1 MHLPFDI
8 CNFFRVGIF
17 FNAADPCIVHMDDPV
32 CNGCDRR
39 IVGDDNDSRTLLSAH
54 VLENLQYLFA
64 GVIVQC
70 AGGFV
75 TEQDLRVFGNGSGN
89 GNTLLLTAGEL
100 CRKVV
105 DAVGK
110 PYVFQNR
117 DRIQGVFHDFRGKL
131 YVFLCRQILHQI
143 VELEHKSHIGAA
155 VCGQLCAA
163 VFGDVLAVD
172 DDLAAVVGVHA
183 AEDVQH
189 RGFSGAGRAYD
200 SIGRD
205 ELKRFLNHD
214 FQSIV
219 MSIVE
224 QIERK
229 KNVHSDPDAKKIICN
244 FYTEGMAGELVDLLK
259 SRDAAQDEKSI
270 RCISL
275 VVRTSLEAAVISC
288 SKMQ

>member
-1 MHLPFDI
+1 MKHE
-8 CNFFRVGIF
+8 VT
-17 FNAADPCIVHMDDPV
+17 
-32 CNGCDRR
+32 
-39 IVGDDNDSRTLLSAH
+39 TLNTKKMLSALLKH
-54 VLENLQYLFA
+54 CMEKKSLSKITVTDIVTDCGLNRKTFYYHFQDVPDLLKWTLEQEAVDVVKQF
-64 GVIVQC
+64 
-70 AGGFV
+70 
-75 TEQDLRVFGNGSGN
+75 DLLN
-89 GNTLLLTAGEL
+89 
-100 CRKVV
+100 
-105 DAVGK
+105 
-110 PYVFQNR
+110 
-117 DRIQGVFHDFRGKL
+117 
-131 YVFLCRQILHQI
+131 
-143 VELEHKSHIGAA
+143 ELEEALRFAVRYIRENSHMIN
-155 VCGQLCAA
+155 C
-163 VFGDVLAVD
+163 
-172 DDLAAVVGVHA
+172 
-183 AEDVQH
+183 
-189 RGFSGAGRAYD
+189 AYD

-229 KNVHSDPDAKKIICN
+229 ENVHSDPDAKKIICN

>member
-1 MHLPFDI
+1 MKHE
-8 CNFFRVGIF
+8 VT
-17 FNAADPCIVHMDDPV
+17 
-32 CNGCDRR
+32 
-39 IVGDDNDSRTLLSAH
+39 TLNTKKMLSASLKH
-54 VLENLQYLFA
+54 CMEKKSLSKITVTDIVTDCGLNRKTFYYHFQDVPDLLKWMLEQEAVDVVKQF
-64 GVIVQC
+64 
-70 AGGFV
+70 
-75 TEQDLRVFGNGSGN
+75 DLLN
-89 GNTLLLTAGEL
+89 
-100 CRKVV
+100 
-105 DAVGK
+105 
-110 PYVFQNR
+110 
-117 DRIQGVFHDFRGKL
+117 
-131 YVFLCRQILHQI
+131 
-143 VELEHKSHIGAA
+143 ELEEALRFAVRYIRENSHMIN
-155 VCGQLCAA
+155 C
-163 VFGDVLAVD
+163 
-172 DDLAAVVGVHA
+172 
-183 AEDVQH
+183 
-189 RGFSGAGRAYD
+189 AYD

-229 KNVHSDPDAKKIICN
+229 ENVHSDPDAKKIICN

>member
-1 MHLPFDI
+1 MKHE
-8 CNFFRVGIF
+8 VT
-17 FNAADPCIVHMDDPV
+17 
-32 CNGCDRR
+32 
-39 IVGDDNDSRTLLSAH
+39 TLNTKKMLSASLKH
-54 VLENLQYLFA
+54 CMEKKSLSKITVTD
-64 GVIVQC
+64 IVTDC
-70 AGGFV
+70 GLNRKTFYYHF
-75 TEQDLRVFGNGSGN
+75 QDGPD
-89 GNTLLLTAGEL
+89 LLTWTLEQEAVD
-100 CRKVV
+100 VV
-105 DAVGK
+105 KQFDLL
-110 PYVFQNR
+110 N
-117 DRIQGVFHDFRGKL
+117 
-131 YVFLCRQILHQI
+131 
-143 VELEHKSHIGAA
+143 ELEEALRFAVRYIRENSHMIN
-155 VCGQLCAA
+155 C
-163 VFGDVLAVD
+163 
-172 DDLAAVVGVHA
+172 
-183 AEDVQH
+183 
-189 RGFSGAGRAYD
+189 AYD

-229 KNVHSDPDAKKIICN
+229 ENVHSDPDAKKIICN

>member
-1 MHLPFDI
+1 MKHE
-8 CNFFRVGIF
+8 VT
-17 FNAADPCIVHMDDPV
+17 
-32 CNGCDRR
+32 
-39 IVGDDNDSRTLLSAH
+39 TLDTKKMLSASLKH
-54 VLENLQYLFA
+54 CMEKKSLSKITVTDIVTDCGLNRKTFYYHFQDVPDLLKWTLEQEAVDVVKQF
-64 GVIVQC
+64 
-70 AGGFV
+70 
-75 TEQDLRVFGNGSGN
+75 DLLN
-89 GNTLLLTAGEL
+89 
-100 CRKVV
+100 
-105 DAVGK
+105 
-110 PYVFQNR
+110 
-117 DRIQGVFHDFRGKL
+117 
-131 YVFLCRQILHQI
+131 
-143 VELEHKSHIGAA
+143 ELEEALRFAVRYIRENSHMIN
-155 VCGQLCAA
+155 C
-163 VFGDVLAVD
+163 
-172 DDLAAVVGVHA
+172 
-183 AEDVQH
+183 
-189 RGFSGAGRAYD
+189 AYD

-229 KNVHSDPDAKKIICN
+229 ENVHSDPDAKKIICN

>member
-1 MHLPFDI
+1 MKHE
-8 CNFFRVGIF
+8 VT
-17 FNAADPCIVHMDDPV
+17 
-32 CNGCDRR
+32 
-39 IVGDDNDSRTLLSAH
+39 TLNTKKMLSASLKH
-54 VLENLQYLFA
+54 CMEKKSLSKITVTDIVTDCGLNRKTFYYHFQDVPDLLKWTLEQEAVDVVKQF
-64 GVIVQC
+64 
-70 AGGFV
+70 
-75 TEQDLRVFGNGSGN
+75 DLLN
-89 GNTLLLTAGEL
+89 
-100 CRKVV
+100 
-105 DAVGK
+105 
-110 PYVFQNR
+110 
-117 DRIQGVFHDFRGKL
+117 
-131 YVFLCRQILHQI
+131 
-143 VELEHKSHIGAA
+143 ELEEALRFA
-155 VCGQLCAA
+155 VRYIRENRHMINC
-163 VFGDVLAVD
+163 
-172 DDLAAVVGVHA
+172 
-183 AEDVQH
+183 
-189 RGFSGAGRAYD
+189 AYD

-229 KNVHSDPDAKKIICN
+229 ENVHSDPDAKKIICN

>member
-1 MHLPFDI
+1 MKHE
-8 CNFFRVGIF
+8 VT
-17 FNAADPCIVHMDDPV
+17 
-32 CNGCDRR
+32 
-39 IVGDDNDSRTLLSAH
+39 TLNTKKMLSASLKH
-54 VLENLQYLFA
+54 CMEKKSLSKITVTDIVTDCGLNRKTFYYHFQDVPDLLKWTLEQEAVDVVKQF
-64 GVIVQC
+64 
-70 AGGFV
+70 
-75 TEQDLRVFGNGSGN
+75 DLLN
-89 GNTLLLTAGEL
+89 
-100 CRKVV
+100 
-105 DAVGK
+105 
-110 PYVFQNR
+110 
-117 DRIQGVFHDFRGKL
+117 
-131 YVFLCRQILHQI
+131 
-143 VELEHKSHIGAA
+143 ELEEALRFAVRYIRENSHMIN
-155 VCGQLCAA
+155 C
-163 VFGDVLAVD
+163 
-172 DDLAAVVGVHA
+172 
-183 AEDVQH
+183 
-189 RGFSGAGRAYD
+189 AYD

-229 KNVHSDPDAKKIICN
+229 ENVHSDPDATKIICN

>member
-1 MHLPFDI
+1 MKHE
-8 CNFFRVGIF
+8 VT
-17 FNAADPCIVHMDDPV
+17 
-32 CNGCDRR
+32 
-39 IVGDDNDSRTLLSAH
+39 TLNKKKMLSASLKH
-54 VLENLQYLFA
+54 CMEKKSLSKIMVTDIVTDCGLNRKTFYYHFQDVPDLLKWTLEQEAVDVVKQF
-64 GVIVQC
+64 
-70 AGGFV
+70 
-75 TEQDLRVFGNGSGN
+75 DLLN
-89 GNTLLLTAGEL
+89 
-100 CRKVV
+100 
-105 DAVGK
+105 
-110 PYVFQNR
+110 
-117 DRIQGVFHDFRGKL
+117 
-131 YVFLCRQILHQI
+131 
-143 VELEHKSHIGAA
+143 ELEEALRFAVRYIRENSHMIN
-155 VCGQLCAA
+155 C
-163 VFGDVLAVD
+163 
-172 DDLAAVVGVHA
+172 
-183 AEDVQH
+183 
-189 RGFSGAGRAYD
+189 AYD

-229 KNVHSDPDAKKIICN
+229 ENVHTDPDAKKIICN

>member
-1 MHLPFDI
+1 MKHE
-8 CNFFRVGIF
+8 VT
-17 FNAADPCIVHMDDPV
+17 
-32 CNGCDRR
+32 
-39 IVGDDNDSRTLLSAH
+39 TLNTKKMLSASLKH
-54 VLENLQYLFA
+54 CMEKKSLSKITVTDIVTDCGLNRKTFYYHFQDVPDLLKWTLEQEA
-64 GVIVQC
+64 VDGVKQ
-70 AGGFV
+70 F
-75 TEQDLRVFGNGSGN
+75 DLLN
-89 GNTLLLTAGEL
+89 
-100 CRKVV
+100 
-105 DAVGK
+105 
-110 PYVFQNR
+110 
-117 DRIQGVFHDFRGKL
+117 
-131 YVFLCRQILHQI
+131 
-143 VELEHKSHIGAA
+143 ELEEALRFAVRYIRENSHMIN
-155 VCGQLCAA
+155 C
-163 VFGDVLAVD
+163 
-172 DDLAAVVGVHA
+172 
-183 AEDVQH
+183 
-189 RGFSGAGRAYD
+189 AYD

-229 KNVHSDPDAKKIICN
+229 ENVHSDPDAKKIICN

>member
-1 MHLPFDI
+1 MKHE
-8 CNFFRVGIF
+8 VT
-17 FNAADPCIVHMDDPV
+17 
-32 CNGCDRR
+32 
-39 IVGDDNDSRTLLSAH
+39 TLNKKKMLSASLKH
-54 VLENLQYLFA
+54 CMEKKSLSKITVTDIVTDCGLNRKTFYYHFQDVPDLLKWTLEQEAVDVVKQF
-64 GVIVQC
+64 
-70 AGGFV
+70 
-75 TEQDLRVFGNGSGN
+75 DLLN
-89 GNTLLLTAGEL
+89 
-100 CRKVV
+100 
-105 DAVGK
+105 
-110 PYVFQNR
+110 
-117 DRIQGVFHDFRGKL
+117 
-131 YVFLCRQILHQI
+131 
-143 VELEHKSHIGAA
+143 ELEEALRFAVRYIRENSHMIN
-155 VCGQLCAA
+155 C
-163 VFGDVLAVD
+163 
-172 DDLAAVVGVHA
+172 
-183 AEDVQH
+183 
-189 RGFSGAGRAYD
+189 AYD

-229 KNVHSDPDAKKIICN
+229 ENVHTDPDAKKIICN

>member
-1 MHLPFDI
+1 MKHE
-8 CNFFRVGIF
+8 VT
-17 FNAADPCIVHMDDPV
+17 
-32 CNGCDRR
+32 
-39 IVGDDNDSRTLLSAH
+39 TLNTKKMLSASLKH
-54 VLENLQYLFA
+54 CMEKKSLSKITVTDIVTDCGLNRKTFYYHFQDVPDLLKWTLEQEAVDVVKQF
-64 GVIVQC
+64 
-70 AGGFV
+70 
-75 TEQDLRVFGNGSGN
+75 DLLN
-89 GNTLLLTAGEL
+89 
-100 CRKVV
+100 
-105 DAVGK
+105 
-110 PYVFQNR
+110 
-117 DRIQGVFHDFRGKL
+117 
-131 YVFLCRQILHQI
+131 
-143 VELEHKSHIGAA
+143 ELEEALRFAVRYIRENSHMIN
-155 VCGQLCAA
+155 C
-163 VFGDVLAVD
+163 
-172 DDLAAVVGVHA
+172 
-183 AEDVQH
+183 
-189 RGFSGAGRAYD
+189 AYD

-229 KNVHSDPDAKKIICN
+229 ENVHSDPDAEKIICN

>member
-1 MHLPFDI
+1 MKHE
-8 CNFFRVGIF
+8 VT
-17 FNAADPCIVHMDDPV
+17 
-32 CNGCDRR
+32 
-39 IVGDDNDSRTLLSAH
+39 TLNKKKMLSASLKH
-54 VLENLQYLFA
+54 CMEKKSLSKITVTDIVTDCGLNRKTFYYHFQDVPDLLKWTLEQEAVDVVKQF
-64 GVIVQC
+64 
-70 AGGFV
+70 
-75 TEQDLRVFGNGSGN
+75 DLLN
-89 GNTLLLTAGEL
+89 
-100 CRKVV
+100 
-105 DAVGK
+105 
-110 PYVFQNR
+110 
-117 DRIQGVFHDFRGKL
+117 
-131 YVFLCRQILHQI
+131 
-143 VELEHKSHIGAA
+143 ELEEALRFAVRYIRENSHMIN
-155 VCGQLCAA
+155 C
-163 VFGDVLAVD
+163 
-172 DDLAAVVGVHA
+172 
-183 AEDVQH
+183 
-189 RGFSGAGRAYD
+189 AYD

-229 KNVHSDPDAKKIICN
+229 ENVHTDPDAEKIICN

>member
-1 MHLPFDI
+1 MKYEKYNKGKNDLFS
-8 CNFFRVGIF
+8 GI
-17 FNAADPCIVHMDDPV
+17 
-32 CNGCDRR
+32 
-39 IVGDDNDSRTLLSAH
+39 
-54 VLENLQYLFA
+54 VL
-64 GVIVQC
+64 
-70 AGGFV
+70 GGFAIAY
-75 TEQDLRVFGNGSGN
+75 L
-89 GNTLLLTAGEL
+89 
-100 CRKVV
+100 
-105 DAVGK
+105 
-110 PYVFQNR
+110 
-117 DRIQGVFHDFRGKL
+117 
-131 YVFLCRQILHQI
+131 
-143 VELEHKSHIGAA
+143 IGAA
-155 VCGQLCAA
+155 MIKIPKMLSASLKHCMEKKSLSKITVTDIVTDCGLNRKTFYYHFQ
-163 VFGDVLAVD
+163 DVPDLLKWTLEQEAVD
-172 DDLAAVVGVHA
+172 VVKQFDLLNELEEAMRFAVRYIRENSHMINC
-183 AEDVQH
+183 
-189 RGFSGAGRAYD
+189 AYD

-229 KNVHSDPDAKKIICN
+229 ENVHSDPDAKKIICN

>member
-1 MHLPFDI
+1 MKHE
-8 CNFFRVGIF
+8 VT
-17 FNAADPCIVHMDDPV
+17 
-32 CNGCDRR
+32 
-39 IVGDDNDSRTLLSAH
+39 TLNTKKMLSASLKH
-54 VLENLQYLFA
+54 CMEKKPLSKITVTDIVTDCGLNRKTFYYHFQDVPDLLKWTLEQEAVDVVKQF
-64 GVIVQC
+64 
-70 AGGFV
+70 
-75 TEQDLRVFGNGSGN
+75 DLLN
-89 GNTLLLTAGEL
+89 
-100 CRKVV
+100 
-105 DAVGK
+105 
-110 PYVFQNR
+110 
-117 DRIQGVFHDFRGKL
+117 
-131 YVFLCRQILHQI
+131 
-143 VELEHKSHIGAA
+143 ELEEALRFAVRYIRENSHMIN
-155 VCGQLCAA
+155 C
-163 VFGDVLAVD
+163 
-172 DDLAAVVGVHA
+172 
-183 AEDVQH
+183 
-189 RGFSGAGRAYD
+189 AYD

-229 KNVHSDPDAKKIICN
+229 ENVHSDPDAKKIICN

>member
-1 MHLPFDI
+1 MKHE
-8 CNFFRVGIF
+8 VT
-17 FNAADPCIVHMDDPV
+17 
-32 CNGCDRR
+32 
-39 IVGDDNDSRTLLSAH
+39 TLNKKKMLSASLKH
-54 VLENLQYLFA
+54 CMEKKSLSKITVTDIVTDCGLNRKTFYYHFQDVPDLLKWTLEQETVDVVKQF
-64 GVIVQC
+64 
-70 AGGFV
+70 
-75 TEQDLRVFGNGSGN
+75 DLLN
-89 GNTLLLTAGEL
+89 
-100 CRKVV
+100 
-105 DAVGK
+105 
-110 PYVFQNR
+110 
-117 DRIQGVFHDFRGKL
+117 
-131 YVFLCRQILHQI
+131 
-143 VELEHKSHIGAA
+143 ELEEALRFAVRYIRENSHMIN
-155 VCGQLCAA
+155 C
-163 VFGDVLAVD
+163 
-172 DDLAAVVGVHA
+172 
-183 AEDVQH
+183 
-189 RGFSGAGRAYD
+189 AYD

-229 KNVHSDPDAKKIICN
+229 ENVHSDPDAKKIICN

>member
-1 MHLPFDI
+1 MKHE
-8 CNFFRVGIF
+8 VT
-17 FNAADPCIVHMDDPV
+17 
-32 CNGCDRR
+32 
-39 IVGDDNDSRTLLSAH
+39 TLNKKKMLSASLKH
-54 VLENLQYLFA
+54 CMEKKSLSKITVTDIVTDCGLNRKTFYYHFQDVPDLLKWTLEQEAVDVVKQF
-64 GVIVQC
+64 
-70 AGGFV
+70 
-75 TEQDLRVFGNGSGN
+75 DLLN
-89 GNTLLLTAGEL
+89 
-100 CRKVV
+100 
-105 DAVGK
+105 
-110 PYVFQNR
+110 
-117 DRIQGVFHDFRGKL
+117 
-131 YVFLCRQILHQI
+131 
-143 VELEHKSHIGAA
+143 ELEEALRFAVRYIRENSHMIN
-155 VCGQLCAA
+155 C
-163 VFGDVLAVD
+163 
-172 DDLAAVVGVHA
+172 
-183 AEDVQH
+183 
-189 RGFSGAGRAYD
+189 AYD

-229 KNVHSDPDAKKIICN
+229 ENVHSDPDAKKIICN

>member
-1 MHLPFDI
+1 MKHE
-8 CNFFRVGIF
+8 VT
-17 FNAADPCIVHMDDPV
+17 
-32 CNGCDRR
+32 
-39 IVGDDNDSRTLLSAH
+39 TLNKKKMLSASLKH
-54 VLENLQYLFA
+54 CMEKKSLSKITVTDIVTDCGLNRKTFYYHFQDVPDLLKWTLEQEAVDVVKQF
-64 GVIVQC
+64 
-70 AGGFV
+70 
-75 TEQDLRVFGNGSGN
+75 DLLN
-89 GNTLLLTAGEL
+89 
-100 CRKVV
+100 
-105 DAVGK
+105 
-110 PYVFQNR
+110 
-117 DRIQGVFHDFRGKL
+117 
-131 YVFLCRQILHQI
+131 
-143 VELEHKSHIGAA
+143 ELEEALRFAVRYIRENSHMIN
-155 VCGQLCAA
+155 CP
-163 VFGDVLAVD
+163 
-172 DDLAAVVGVHA
+172 
-183 AEDVQH
+183 
-189 RGFSGAGRAYD
+189 YD

-229 KNVHSDPDAKKIICN
+229 ENVHSDPDAKKIICN

>member
-1 MHLPFDI
+1 MKHE
-8 CNFFRVGIF
+8 VT
-17 FNAADPCIVHMDDPV
+17 
-32 CNGCDRR
+32 
-39 IVGDDNDSRTLLSAH
+39 TLNKKKMLSASLKH
-54 VLENLQYLFA
+54 CMEKKSLSKITVTDIVTDCGLNRKTFYYHFQDVPDLLKWTLEQETVDVVKQF
-64 GVIVQC
+64 
-70 AGGFV
+70 
-75 TEQDLRVFGNGSGN
+75 DLLN
-89 GNTLLLTAGEL
+89 
-100 CRKVV
+100 
-105 DAVGK
+105 
-110 PYVFQNR
+110 
-117 DRIQGVFHDFRGKL
+117 
-131 YVFLCRQILHQI
+131 
-143 VELEHKSHIGAA
+143 ELEEALRFAVRYIRENSHMIN
-155 VCGQLCAA
+155 C
-163 VFGDVLAVD
+163 
-172 DDLAAVVGVHA
+172 
-183 AEDVQH
+183 
-189 RGFSGAGRAYD
+189 AYD

-229 KNVHSDPDAKKIICN
+229 ENVHTDPDAKKIICN

>member
-1 MHLPFDI
+1 MKHE
-8 CNFFRVGIF
+8 VT
-17 FNAADPCIVHMDDPV
+17 
-32 CNGCDRR
+32 
-39 IVGDDNDSRTLLSAH
+39 TLNTKKMLSASLKH
-54 VLENLQYLFA
+54 CMEKKSLSKITVTDIVTDCGLNRKTFYYHSQDVPDLLKWTLEQEAVDVVKQF
-64 GVIVQC
+64 
-70 AGGFV
+70 
-75 TEQDLRVFGNGSGN
+75 DLLN
-89 GNTLLLTAGEL
+89 
-100 CRKVV
+100 
-105 DAVGK
+105 
-110 PYVFQNR
+110 
-117 DRIQGVFHDFRGKL
+117 
-131 YVFLCRQILHQI
+131 
-143 VELEHKSHIGAA
+143 ELEEALRFAVRYIRENSHMIN
-155 VCGQLCAA
+155 C
-163 VFGDVLAVD
+163 
-172 DDLAAVVGVHA
+172 
-183 AEDVQH
+183 
-189 RGFSGAGRAYD
+189 AYD

-229 KNVHSDPDAKKIICN
+229 DNVHSDPDAKNIICN

>member
-1 MHLPFDI
+1 MKHE
-8 CNFFRVGIF
+8 VT
-17 FNAADPCIVHMDDPV
+17 
-32 CNGCDRR
+32 
-39 IVGDDNDSRTLLSAH
+39 TLNTKKMLSASLKH
-54 VLENLQYLFA
+54 CMEKKSLSKITVTDIVTDCGLNRKTFYYHFQDVPDLLKWTLEQEAVDVVKQF
-64 GVIVQC
+64 
-70 AGGFV
+70 
-75 TEQDLRVFGNGSGN
+75 DLLN
-89 GNTLLLTAGEL
+89 
-100 CRKVV
+100 
-105 DAVGK
+105 
-110 PYVFQNR
+110 
-117 DRIQGVFHDFRGKL
+117 
-131 YVFLCRQILHQI
+131 
-143 VELEHKSHIGAA
+143 ELEEALRFAVRYIRENSHMIN
-155 VCGQLCAA
+155 C
-163 VFGDVLAVD
+163 
-172 DDLAAVVGVHA
+172 
-183 AEDVQH
+183 
-189 RGFSGAGRAYD
+189 AYD

-229 KNVHSDPDAKKIICN
+229 ENVHSDPDAKKLICN

>member
-1 MHLPFDI
+1 MKHE
-8 CNFFRVGIF
+8 VT
-17 FNAADPCIVHMDDPV
+17 
-32 CNGCDRR
+32 
-39 IVGDDNDSRTLLSAH
+39 TLNTKKMLSASLKH
-54 VLENLQYLFA
+54 CMEKKSLSKITVTDIVIDCGLNRKTFYYHFQDVPDLLKWTLEQEAVDVVKQF
-64 GVIVQC
+64 
-70 AGGFV
+70 
-75 TEQDLRVFGNGSGN
+75 DLLN
-89 GNTLLLTAGEL
+89 
-100 CRKVV
+100 
-105 DAVGK
+105 
-110 PYVFQNR
+110 
-117 DRIQGVFHDFRGKL
+117 
-131 YVFLCRQILHQI
+131 
-143 VELEHKSHIGAA
+143 ELEEALRFAVRYIRENSHMIN
-155 VCGQLCAA
+155 C
-163 VFGDVLAVD
+163 
-172 DDLAAVVGVHA
+172 
-183 AEDVQH
+183 
-189 RGFSGAGRAYD
+189 AYD

-229 KNVHSDPDAKKIICN
+229 KNVHTDPDAKKIICN

>member
-1 MHLPFDI
+1 MKHE
-8 CNFFRVGIF
+8 VT
-17 FNAADPCIVHMDDPV
+17 
-32 CNGCDRR
+32 
-39 IVGDDNDSRTLLSAH
+39 TLNTKKMLSASLKH
-54 VLENLQYLFA
+54 CMEKKSLSKITVTDIVTDCGLNRKTFYYHFQDVPDLLKWTLEQEAVDVVKQF
-64 GVIVQC
+64 
-70 AGGFV
+70 
-75 TEQDLRVFGNGSGN
+75 DLLN
-89 GNTLLLTAGEL
+89 
-100 CRKVV
+100 
-105 DAVGK
+105 
-110 PYVFQNR
+110 
-117 DRIQGVFHDFRGKL
+117 
-131 YVFLCRQILHQI
+131 
-143 VELEHKSHIGAA
+143 ELEEALRFAFRYIRENSHMIN
-155 VCGQLCAA
+155 C
-163 VFGDVLAVD
+163 
-172 DDLAAVVGVHA
+172 
-183 AEDVQH
+183 
-189 RGFSGAGRAYD
+189 AYD

-229 KNVHSDPDAKKIICN
+229 ENVHSDPDAKKIICN